1 MTVQPFKK
9 SVQLI
14 HRIKQRKLKMLS
26 KFILNSMKEF
36 DGYDEERIL
45 FDEIR
50 VIDFPVKRIKVNSV
64 LVKSMIDSILEK
76 VEVK

>member
-50 VIDFPVKRIKVNSV
+50 VIDFTAKHRKENSIPVKTIIAR
-64 LVKSMIDSILEK
+64 ILEQI
-76 VEVK
+76 EVK

>member
-1 MTVQPFKK
+1 
-9 SVQLI
+9 
-14 HRIKQRKLKMLS
+14 MLS

-50 VIDFPVKRIKVNSV
+50 VIDFTEKHRKESSIPVKAIIAR
-64 LVKSMIDSILEK
+64 ILEQI
-76 VEVK
+76 EVK